1 MLAVLYVSHGTRVAE
16 GVLKAN
22 QFLKRCM
29 DQVNVPIQRI
39 CYLELVKPDILE
51 GIGQCVAAGA
61 DRIIVQPIL
70 LLSARHDKRDI
81 PGAIEKARAIYP
93 HVRFTY
99 GKPFGVA
106 DCIID
111 ILLERL
117 AEKGRT
123 PDSEGRVLIVGRGS
137 SDPETPKT
145 FSRISAELTGK
156 GISPVS
162 VCYMAAAKPLIH
174 EGLAQAG
181 GQNTGT
187 VYILPCLLF
196 PGILMRTI
204 RKEIAESAY
213 RTSFTL
219 CPPLGYHPALIGLL
233 RQRIEAS
240 VHERLSAQY

>member
-1 MLAVLYVSHGTRVAE
+1 MLAVLYVSHGSRVAE
-16 GVLKAN
+16 GVRQAN

-39 CYLELVKPDILE
+39 CYLELVKPGILE

-81 PGAIEKARAIYP
+81 PGAIEKARVVYP

-99 GKPFGVA
+99 GRPFGVA
-106 DCIID
+106 DCIIN

-123 PDSEGRVLIVGRGS
+123 PVGDGRVLLVGRGS
-137 SDPETPKT
+137 SDPETPNT
-145 FSRISAELTGK
+145 FVRISAELMRK
-156 GISPVS
+156 GIAPVS
-162 VCYMAAAKPLIH
+162 VCYMAAVKPLIH

-181 GQNTGT
+181 RQNAGT
-187 VYILPCLLF
+187 VYVLPYLLF
-196 PGILMRTI
+196 PGILMQTI
-204 RKEIAESAY
+204 RREIERSAY

-219 CPPLGYHPALIGLL
+219 CRPLGYHPALTGLL

-240 VHERLSAQY
+240 VHDRSVQC